1 MNNKEFLNSNF
12 ESILKSE
19 FSLEI
24 ENSKLEIQNLE
35 DFANSPS
42 MTLVISNLTLVITKS
57 GGFC

>member
-24 ENSKLEIQNLE
+24 ENSKLEINY
-35 DFANSPS
+35 N
-42 MTLVISNLTLVITKS
+42 
-57 GGFC
+57 GFLR